1 LDERR
6 NMIPVSKPSIGTE
19 ELKAIE
25 PVFKSGWL
33 GMGSVVKEFED
44 AIAAFIG
51 GEPLSYVVAVNTGTT
66 AMHIALS
73 ALGVDTGDEVIIPS
87 RTFVATAQI
96 VTATGATPVFCD
108 IEEDTLNIDVDDLKR
123 CITKKTKAI
132 IPVHYRGLPC
142 NMNAILKLAR
152 DNNITVIEDA
162 AHALGSSYYGK
173 KIGSFGDLTC
183 FSFDPIKT
191 ITCGE
196 GGAVITRDKKI
207 YESIVRKRILGIDKD
222 TWSRYR
228 NERSWSYDVIE
239 QGFRYHMSNIN
250 AAIGLVQIKK
260 FEQMNKR
267 KIDIAKRYDE
277 EFAPIEGLSLLRI
290 EYENLGLFTY
300 IIKVKERRDEL
311 MVHLKEKG
319 IGSGIHYIP
328 VHHFTYY
335 KNFLRNPLPITDKVY
350 EQILTLPLYPD
361 MTDKEADLVI
371 KEVHSFFHF
380 K

>member
-1 LDERR
+1 
-6 NMIPVSKPSIGTE
+6 MIPVSKPSIGAE

-44 AIAAFIG
+44 TIATFIG

-73 ALGVDTGDEVIIPS
+73 ALGVGAGDEVIIPS
-87 RTFVATAQI
+87 LTFVATAQI

-108 IEEDTLNIDVDDLKR
+108 IEEDTLNIDVNYLKK
-123 CITKKTKAI
+123 CITKKTKVI
-132 IPVHYRGLPC
+132 MPVHYRGFPC
-142 NMNAILKLAR
+142 NMDAILTLAK

-162 AHALGSSYYGK
+162 AHAFGSSYYGK

-207 YESIVRKRILGIDKD
+207 YESMVRKRILGIDKD
-222 TWSRYR
+222 TWSRYK

-239 QGFRYHMSNIN
+239 QGYRYHMNNIN
-250 AAIGLVQIKK
+250 AAIGLAQIKK

-267 KIDIAKRYDE
+267 KIDIAKRYDK
-277 EFAPIEGLSLLRI
+277 EFAHIEGLSLLRMD
-290 EYENLGLFTY
+290 YEDIGLFTY

-311 MVHLKEKG
+311 IVHLKEKG

-335 KNFLRNPLPITDKVY
+335 KNFLRNSLPVTDKVY

-361 MTDKEADLVI
+361 MTDEETGLVI
-371 KEVHSFFHF
+371 KGIHSFFS
-380 K
+380 KS

>member
-1 LDERR
+1 
-6 NMIPVSKPSIGTE
+6 MIPVSKPSIGTE

-51 GEPLSYVVAVNTGTT
+51 GEPLSHVVAVNTGTT

-73 ALGVDTGDEVIIPS
+73 ALGVGAGDEVVIPS
-87 RTFVATAQI
+87 LTFVATAQI
-96 VTATGATPVFCD
+96 VTATGANPVFCE
-108 IEEDTLNIDVDDLKR
+108 IEEDTLNIDVNDLER
-123 CITKKTKAI
+123 CITEKTKAI
-132 IPVHYRGLPC
+132 IPVHYRGIPC

-152 DNNITVIEDA
+152 DNNIAVIEDA

-173 KIGSFGDLTC
+173 KIGSFGDITC

-207 YESIVRKRILGIDKD
+207 YESMVRKRILGIDKD
-222 TWSRYR
+222 TWSRYK

-239 QGFRYHMSNIN
+239 QGYRYHMSNIN

-277 EFAPIEGLSLLRI
+277 EFAHMEGLSLLRTG
-290 EYENLGLFTY
+290 YEDIGLFTY
-300 IIKVKERRDEL
+300 IIKVKNRRDEL

-335 KNFLRNPLPITDKVY
+335 KNFLRNSLPITDKVY

-361 MTDKEADLVI
+361 MTDEETDLVI
-371 KEVHSFFHF
+371 KEVLSFFS
-380 K
+380 KN

>member
-1 LDERR
+1 
-6 NMIPVSKPSIGTE
+6 MIPVSKPSIGAE

-51 GEPLSYVVAVNTGTT
+51 GEPQSYVIAVNTGTT

-73 ALGVDTGDEVIIPS
+73 ALGVGAGDEVVIPS
-87 RTFVATAQI
+87 LTFVATAQI

-108 IEEDTLNIDVDDLKR
+108 VEEDTLNIDVADLKR
-123 CITKKTKAI
+123 CITKRTKAI
-132 IPVHYRGLPC
+132 IPVHYRGMPC
-142 NMNAILKLAR
+142 NMNAILTLAK

-222 TWSRYR
+222 TWSRYK

-239 QGFRYHMSNIN
+239 QGYRYHMSNIN

-260 FEQMNKR
+260 FEQLNKR

-277 EFAPIEGLSLLRI
+277 EFTHMEGLSLLRTGYKDI
-290 EYENLGLFTY
+290 GLFTY
-300 IIKVKERRDEL
+300 IIKVKNRRDEL
-311 MVHLKEKG
+311 MAHLKEKG

-335 KNFLRNPLPITDKVY
+335 KNFLRNPLPATDKVY

-361 MTDKEADLVI
+361 MTDEETGLVI
-371 KEVHSFFHF
+371 KGIHSFFS
-380 K
+380 KS

>member
-1 LDERR
+1 
-6 NMIPVSKPSIGTE
+6 MIPVSKPSIGAE

-25 PVFKSGWL
+25 PIFKSGWL

-44 AIAAFIG
+44 AVAAFVG
-51 GEPLSYVVAVNTGTT
+51 GEPQSYVIAVNTGTT

-73 ALGVDTGDEVIIPS
+73 ALGVGAGDEVILPS
-87 RTFVATAQI
+87 LTFVATAQI
-96 VTATGATPVFCD
+96 VTATGATPVFCE
-108 IEEDTLNIDVDDLKR
+108 IEENTLNIDVKDLER
-123 CITKKTKAI
+123 CITEKTKAI

-142 NMNAILKLAR
+142 NMSAILKLAK

-162 AHALGSSYYGK
+162 AHAFGSFYKGK

-207 YESIVRKRILGIDKD
+207 YESMVRKRILGIDKD
-222 TWSRYR
+222 TWSRYK

-239 QGFRYHMSNIN
+239 QGYRYHMSNIN

-267 KIDIAKRYDE
+267 KIDIARRYDK
-277 EFAPIEGLSLLRI
+277 EFAPIDDLSLLRT

-300 IIKVKERRDEL
+300 IIKVNKRRDGL
-311 MVHLKEKG
+311 MTYLKEKG

-335 KNFLRNPLPITDKVY
+335 KRFLRNPLPITDRVY

-361 MTDKEADLVI
+361 MTDEETDTVI
-371 KEVHSFFHF
+371 KGMQSFFS
-380 K
+380 KSQK

>member
-1 LDERR
+1 
-6 NMIPVSKPSIGTE
+6 MIPVSKPSIGAE

-44 AIAAFIG
+44 TIAAFIG

-73 ALGVDTGDEVIIPS
+73 ALGVGLGDEVVLPS
-87 RTFVATAQI
+87 LTFVATAQI

-108 IEEDTLNIDVDDLKR
+108 VEEDTLNVDVNDLKR
-123 CITKKTKAI
+123 CITKKTKVI
-132 IPVHYRGLPC
+132 IPVHYRGIPC

-222 TWSRYR
+222 TWSRYK

-239 QGFRYHMSNIN
+239 QGYRYHMSNIN

-260 FEQMNKR
+260 FEHMNKR
-267 KIDIAKRYDE
+267 KIDIAKRYDK
-277 EFAPIEGLSLLRI
+277 EFAHIDAISLLRT
-290 EYENLGLFTY
+290 EYEDLGLFTY
-300 IIKVKERRDEL
+300 IIKVKEKRDEL
-311 MVHLKEKG
+311 MVYLKERG

-335 KNFLRNPLPITDKVY
+335 KNFLRNPLPETDKVY

-361 MTDKEADLVI
+361 MTDEETDLVI
-371 KEVHSFFHF
+371 KEIQAFFG
-380 K
+380 KS

>member
-1 LDERR
+1 
-6 NMIPVSKPSIGTE
+6 
-19 ELKAIE
+19 
-25 PVFKSGWL
+25 
-33 GMGSVVKEFED
+33 
-44 AIAAFIG
+44 
-51 GEPLSYVVAVNTGTT
+51 
-66 AMHIALS
+66 
-73 ALGVDTGDEVIIPS
+73 
-87 RTFVATAQI
+87 
-96 VTATGATPVFCD
+96 
-108 IEEDTLNIDVDDLKR
+108 
-123 CITKKTKAI
+123 
-132 IPVHYRGLPC
+132 
-142 NMNAILKLAR
+142 MNAILKLAR

-267 KIDIAKRYDE
+267 KKD
-277 EFAPIEGLSLLRI
+277 
-290 EYENLGLFTY
+290 
-300 IIKVKERRDEL
+300 
-311 MVHLKEKG
+311 

>member
-1 LDERR
+1 
-6 NMIPVSKPSIGTE
+6 MIPVSKPSIGAE

-73 ALGVDTGDEVIIPS
+73 ALGVDAGDEVIIPS
-87 RTFVATAQI
+87 LTFVATAQI

-108 IEEDTLNIDVDDLKR
+108 IEEDTLNINVNNLEG

-132 IPVHYRGLPC
+132 IPVHYRGFPC
-142 NMNAILKLAR
+142 SMSAILNIAR
-152 DNNITVIEDA
+152 NNNIIVVEDA
-162 AHALGSSYYGK
+162 AHAFGSFYQGK
-173 KIGSFGDLTC
+173 KIGSFGDITC

-196 GGAVITRDKKI
+196 GGVVITRDKKI
-207 YESIVRKRILGIDKD
+207 YESVVRKRILGIDKD
-222 TWSRYR
+222 TWSRYK

-239 QGFRYHMSNIN
+239 QGYRYHMSNIN

-260 FEQMNKR
+260 FEQLNKR

-277 EFAPIEGLSLLRI
+277 EFAHMEGLSLLRTG
-290 EYENLGLFTY
+290 YEDIGLFTY
-300 IIKVKERRDEL
+300 IIKVKNRRDEL
-311 MVHLKEKG
+311 MAHLKENG
-319 IGSGIHYIP
+319 IGSGIHYTP

-335 KNFLRNPLPITDKVY
+335 KNFLRNPLPATDKVY

-361 MTDKEADLVI
+361 MTDEEAGLVI
-371 KEVHSFFHF
+371 KGIQSFFS
-380 K
+380 KS

>member
-1 LDERR
+1 
-6 NMIPVSKPSIGTE
+6 
-19 ELKAIE
+19 
-25 PVFKSGWL
+25 
-33 GMGSVVKEFED
+33 
-44 AIAAFIG
+44 
-51 GEPLSYVVAVNTGTT
+51 
-66 AMHIALS
+66 
-73 ALGVDTGDEVIIPS
+73 
-87 RTFVATAQI
+87 
-96 VTATGATPVFCD
+96 
-108 IEEDTLNIDVDDLKR
+108 
-123 CITKKTKAI
+123 
-132 IPVHYRGLPC
+132 
-142 NMNAILKLAR
+142 
-152 DNNITVIEDA
+152 
-162 AHALGSSYYGK
+162 
-173 KIGSFGDLTC
+173 
-183 FSFDPIKT
+183 
-191 ITCGE
+191 
-196 GGAVITRDKKI
+196 
-207 YESIVRKRILGIDKD
+207 
-222 TWSRYR
+222 
-228 NERSWSYDVIE
+228 
-239 QGFRYHMSNIN
+239 MSNIN

>member
-1 LDERR
+1 
-6 NMIPVSKPSIGTE
+6 MIPVSKPSIGAE

-73 ALGVDTGDEVIIPS
+73 ALGVDAGDEVIIPS
-87 RTFVATAQI
+87 LTFVATAQI
-96 VTATGATPVFCD
+96 VTATGANPVFCE
-108 IEEDTLNIDVDDLKR
+108 IEEDTLNIDVKDLER
-123 CITKKTKAI
+123 CITEKTKAI
-132 IPVHYRGLPC
+132 IPVHYRGIPC
-142 NMNAILKLAR
+142 NMNAILQLAR

-173 KIGSFGDLTC
+173 KIGSFGDITC

-196 GGAVITRDKKI
+196 GGAVITRGKKI

-222 TWSRYR
+222 TWSRYK

-239 QGFRYHMSNIN
+239 QGYRYHMSNIN

-277 EFAPIEGLSLLRI
+277 EFAHIEGLSLLRT
-290 EYENLGLFTY
+290 EYEDLGLFTY
-300 IIKVKERRDEL
+300 IIKVKEKRDEL
-311 MVHLKEKG
+311 MVYLKEKG

-335 KNFLRNPLPITDKVY
+335 KNFMRNPLPITDKVY

-361 MTDKEADLVI
+361 MTDEETNLVI
-371 KEVHSFFHF
+371 KEMRSFFG
-380 K
+380 KS